1 MPFNPK
7 RPKTQDQNFEGT
19 VHANGDLVIDGWS
32 TFNSRI
38 SMKRTVVPYSGTVS
52 IDAWLA
58 NEYDITA
65 SDTNA
70 FTIANPVNADA
81 DGQRITITIR
91 NTSNSTLGTVTWGTL
106 YKLAAWTSPNP
117 GFSRSIDFRYDGT
130 NWVEVSRTPS
140 DVPN

>member
-7 RPKTQDQNFEGT
+7 RPKGT
-19 VHANGDLVIDGWS
+19 DWNADGNINCNGDLSIQGWS
-32 TFNSRI
+32 TFSSRI
-38 SMKRTVVPYSGTVS
+38 STKRVVVPYLTPVA
-52 IDAWLA
+52 IDAWLG
-58 NEYDITA
+58 NLFDVTA
-65 SDTNA
+65 TDTNA

-91 NTSNSTLGTVTWGTL
+91 NTSGSTLGAVTWGTL

-117 GFSRSIDFRYDGT
+117 GFSRSIDFRYDGSA
-130 NWVEVSRTPS
+130 WVEVSRTPS